1 MANHRSRGRIH
12 IFPRLDLTL
21 AKTRIPGKMVAH
33 HHRSLRLHLPLH
45 HGHHLRDHRSLQRLN
60 RHQNVHLHLLHRTPH
75 IFLLNCNF
83 ISHIQS
89 EQFLILRLGMSHDLC
104 VEMSSALE
112 MARVVLTRLVF
123 SDKFL
128 GDTVFVLECVFV

>member
-1 MANHRSRGRIH
+1 MANHRSRCRIH

-60 RHQNVHLHLLHRTPH
+60 RHQNVHLHLLHRPPH
-75 IFLLNCNF
+75 IFLLHRHLV
-83 ISHIQS
+83 SHLQS
-89 EQFLILRLGMSHDLC
+89 EQFLILRPRMSDYID

-112 MARVVLTRLVF
+112 MAGVVLTRVVF
-123 SDKFL
+123 GDKFL
-128 GDTVFVLECVFV
+128 GDAVFVLECVFV